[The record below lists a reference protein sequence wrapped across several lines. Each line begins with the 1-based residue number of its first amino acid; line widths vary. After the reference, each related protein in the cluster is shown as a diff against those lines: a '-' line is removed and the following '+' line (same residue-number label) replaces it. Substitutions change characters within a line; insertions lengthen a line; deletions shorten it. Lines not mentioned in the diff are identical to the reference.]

1 MTLQINFSW
10 SSGAAADLQQL
21 DTNFRPRDTSALQV
35 AAKIFPCAVR
45 VHIFINLFLKGLM
58 MKALH
63 KAFIIGAAAISFSAA
78 ALPAMAGEGE
88 PHQYAATKFDPA
100 KMQEH
105 MDQRAKRMHDALKI
119 TPAQEGA
126 WQTYLSALKA
136 NMPQRGQ
143 FDRAAFKQMPAPERM
158 EKRIEMSRNH
168 ITRMESNL
176 AATKTFYAQL
186 SPEQQ
191 KLFDEKAGRLGHHRH
206 HGHARMKH
214 QQQ

>member
-1 MTLQINFSW
+1 
-10 SSGAAADLQQL
+10 
-21 DTNFRPRDTSALQV
+21 
-35 AAKIFPCAVR
+35 
-45 VHIFINLFLKGLM
+45 M

-63 KAFIIGAAAISFSAA
+63 KALIIGAAALGFSAA

-88 PHQYAATKFDPA
+88 PRQYAATKFDPA

-105 MDQRAKRMHDALKI
+105 MDQRAKRIHDALKI
-119 TPAQEGA
+119 APAQESA
-126 WQTYLSALKA
+126 WQAYLSALKS

-186 SPEQQ
+186 TPEQQ
-191 KLFDEKAGRLGHHRH
+191 KLFDEKAGRFGHHRQ

-214 QQQ
+214 HQQ

>member
-1 MTLQINFSW
+1 
-10 SSGAAADLQQL
+10 
-21 DTNFRPRDTSALQV
+21 
-35 AAKIFPCAVR
+35 
-45 VHIFINLFLKGLM
+45 M

-63 KAFIIGAAAISFSAA
+63 KAFIIGTAALSFSAA
-78 ALPAMAGEGE
+78 VSPAMAGEGE
-88 PHQYAATKFDPA
+88 SRQYAATKFDPA

-105 MDQRAKRMHDALKI
+105 MDQRAQRMHDALKI
-119 TPAQEGA
+119 TPAQESA
-126 WQTYLSALKA
+126 WQAYLSALKA

-186 SPEQQ
+186 TPEQQ
-191 KLFDEKAGRLGHHRH
+191 KIFDEKAARFSNHRHHRH
-206 HGHARMKH
+206 AHMKQH
-214 QQQ
+214 QQ